1 MSPAFPRKLRT
12 LTSRGRQRL
21 LLTLIGLTLLLLL
34 STDGAFRGTIW
45 HQLWS
50 VTGEEQPLAQWRA
63 TVEYLGNA
71 LRAPV
76 RVARYAAIQHA
87 GVNPYGV
94 NTFLQL
100 EVDPANVNRQLAMIA
115 AAGFQWIRQEF
126 PWEDIEIHAR
136 GDFQDRRNLATVGEI
151 SSWDKYDRIV
161 SLAEEHGLTLQ
172 VRLSNPPAWSRANPN
187 KGDFAPPD
195 RLEDFVEFAAT
206 VAERYRGRIHH
217 YQIWNEPNIYPEWG
231 EQPINPEDYTHLL
244 CLTHQALKAVDP
256 HIIVISGALAPT
268 NSLDQYNLSD
278 LVFLQRMYDAGAGEC
293 FDVLSLQGYGLF
305 SGPTDRRLNPNSV
318 NYSRNLLIRD
328 LMVAN
333 HDAHKAIWFSEAA
346 WNPVGEAGVPR
357 DLQDY
362 DRYGVVTDEQAAR
375 YMPLAYQR
383 AAAEWPW
390 LGVINYWFF
399 RRPNPSEADQSYYYF
414 RMVEPDW
421 RPLPIYDSLRDFI
434 AREEPLLPP
443 GHHQAEHWAIRGERH
458 TVPTLN
464 VDFGSAQT
472 LLGEVSFRLRGTAFA
487 LFPPPSADHAGPITT
502 SRMPRE
508 TTVTLCQECPEP
520 AGPETFY
527 LSVPSGYILDAVRVY
542 DRGWAHGY
550 PLAAIA
556 FIAASLLLWA
566 IGSGSRERRSYLL
579 P

>member
-1 MSPAFPRKLRT
+1 MSPAFPRRLRI
-12 LTSRGRQRL
+12 LASLSRRRL
-21 LLTLIGLTLLLLL
+21 FLALIGLALLLAA
-34 STDGAFRGTIW
+34 DGAYRGAVW
-45 HQLWS
+45 QQLWS

-63 TVEYLGNA
+63 AVEYLGNS
-71 LRAPV
+71 LRPPV
-76 RVARYAAIQHA
+76 RVEPYAAIQHA

-100 EVDPANVNRQLAMIA
+100 EVDPVNVDRQLAMIA

-136 GDFQDRRNLATVGEI
+136 GDFQDRRNLAAVGEI

-161 SLAEEHGLTLQ
+161 SLAEEHSLTLQ
-172 VRLSNPPAWSRANPN
+172 VRLSNPPAWSRANPD
-187 KGDFAPPD
+187 KGAFAPPD
-195 RLEDFVEFAAT
+195 RLEDFVEFATT

-231 EQPINPEDYTHLL
+231 EQPINPEEYAHLL
-244 CLTHQALKAVDP
+244 CLTHRALKAVDRE
-256 HIIVISGALAPT
+256 IIVISGALAPT
-268 NSLDQYNLSD
+268 NSLDQHNLNE
-278 LVFLQRMYDAGAGEC
+278 LIFLQRMYDAGASDC

-346 WNPVGEAGVPR
+346 WNPVGEASVAR

-362 DRYGVVTDEQAAR
+362 DRYGVVTEEQAAH
-375 YMPLAYQR
+375 YMPVAYQR
-383 AAAEWPW
+383 AAEEWPW

-421 RPLPIYDSLRDFI
+421 QPLPIYDSLREFF
-434 AREEPLLPP
+434 ANTTPLLPP
-443 GHHQAEHWAIRGERH
+443 GRHQAEHWAIRGERQ
-458 TVPTLN
+458 TVPQLSA
-464 VDFGSAQT
+464 DFGSAQT
-472 LLGEVSFRLRGTAFA
+472 LLGDVSFRIRGTAFA
-487 LFPPPSADHAGPITT
+487 LSPPPSADLAGPIETARIT
-502 SRMPRE
+502 CE
-508 TTVTLCQECPEP
+508 TTIILCQECPEQ
-520 AGPETFY
+520 ADPESFY
-527 LSVPSGYILDAVRVY
+527 LPVPRGYVLDAVLVY
-542 DRGWAHGY
+542 DRGWVQIY
-550 PLAAIA
+550 PLVAVVLIAIGL
-556 FIAASLLLWA
+556 ILWA
-566 IGSGSRERRSYLL
+566 IGFGSWERHERLL